1 MAKGEFFR
9 MSSAGRRDRSGPV
22 VALVDPRVLA
32 LWRAHVKR
40 FVIALLTPACLSPVA
55 VSAQT
60 ISSVSPKTG
69 SAGSVLTITGT
80 GFGTASEPQVYLGDY
95 PDERI
100 ELSSIF
106 VSPCPVIS
114 HSETV
119 ITCAVPPNPAGT
131 VVEALVVTV
140 NALGEVTG
148 EAVGKGLDFIY
159 LPPIIQTVTPAN
171 GDTAGQSITI
181 AGTDFGV
188 AGSDD
193 AVTVGG
199 VPCGHPFGT
208 SSSIVCQLPPGQ
220 GTVPIVVTANGERSA
235 VFNYTYGAPVISS
248 VSPTTGVTSGN
259 FVMTIT
265 GRNFG
270 TSATVTIGGQP
281 CPVISDTNTTIT
293 CTVPPGRAGNLPLV
307 VTVSGQT
314 TQSRFSYTVP

>member
-1 MAKGEFFR
+1 
-9 MSSAGRRDRSGPV
+9 
-22 VALVDPRVLA
+22 
-32 LWRAHVKR
+32 VKR
-40 FVIALLTPACLSPVA
+40 FVVALLSSACLSPVA

-80 GFGTASEPQVYLGDY
+80 GLSTASEPQVYLGHY
-95 PDERI
+95 PDELI

-131 VVEALVVTV
+131 VVEALVVTFD
-140 NALGEVTG
+140 ALGDVIG
-148 EAVGKGLDFIY
+148 EALGKGFDFTY
-159 LPPIIQTVTPAN
+159 LPPVIQTVTPAN
-171 GDTAGQSITI
+171 GNTAGQSITI
-181 AGTDFGV
+181 AGTDFGLS
-188 AGSDD
+188 ASDD
-193 AVTVGG
+193 TITVGG
-199 VPCGHPFGT
+199 VACGHPFGT

-235 VFNYTYGAPVISS
+235 VFDYTYGAPAISS

-259 FVMTIT
+259 FVLTIT

-270 TSATVTIGGQP
+270 SSATVTIGGQP
-281 CPVISDTNTTIT
+281 CPVTSDANTTIT
-293 CTVPPGRAGNLPLV
+293 CTAPAGSAGNLPLV

-314 TQSRFSYTVP
+314 TEFRFSYIVP

>member
-1 MAKGEFFR
+1 VE
-9 MSSAGRRDRSGPV
+9 
-22 VALVDPRVLA
+22 
-32 LWRAHVKR
+32 R
-40 FVIALLTPACLSPVA
+40 FVFALLISACLSPVA

-80 GFGTASEPQVYLGDY
+80 GLSSASEPQVYLGDY
-95 PDERI
+95 PDELI
-100 ELSSIF
+100 ELGSIF

-131 VVEALVVTV
+131 VVEALVVTF
-140 NALGEVTG
+140 NALGDVTG
-148 EAVGKGLDFIY
+148 EALGKGLEFTY
-159 LPPIIQTVTPAN
+159 LPPVIQTVTPAN
-171 GDTAGQSITI
+171 GNTAGQSITI
-181 AGTDFGV
+181 AGTDFGLS
-188 AGSDD
+188 ASDD
-193 AVTVGG
+193 TITVGG

-208 SSSIVCQLPPGQ
+208 SSSIVCQLPHGQ

-259 FVMTIT
+259 FVLTIT
-265 GRNFG
+265 GQNFG

-281 CPVISDTNTTIT
+281 CPVISDANTTIT
-293 CTVPPGRAGNLPLV
+293 CTVPAGSAGNLPLV